1 MDTESSSAVSG
12 HFASKGEKEVLNSSA
27 SVESVGCG
35 ALFVV
40 VIGNAM

>member
-1 MDTESSSAVSG
+1 MSG
-12 HFASKGEKEVLNSSA
+12 KFASKGEEEVLNSSA

-40 VIGNAM
+40 VVGNAM